1 MPALHQ
7 RQRERAGLDAGQV
20 NGDEPESRLG
30 DRGMDRRPRWF
41 GRYPLEIISGQL
53 DARNI
58 AVMPHPDIIESEA
71 AQRRLG
77 PLDLTQLRRV
87 DWVEMRDA

>member
-1 MPALHQ
+1 MDQ
-7 RQRERAGLDAGQV
+7 RQRERAGLNAGQV
-20 NGDEPESRLG
+20 NRDEPEPRVG
-30 DRGMDRRPRWF
+30 DRRAHGGPRWF
-41 GRYPLEIISGQL
+41 GGNPLEIVSGQL
-53 DARNI
+53 DARNV